1 MAKYCTRC
9 GRKLEDDM
17 MFCTGCGRNLRPAQE
32 SPVEEEQKKPGFLGA
47 LNGLFGRLK
56 GLFARTGRRRKGKD
70 AAYEVPAE
78 ELSLVEETIIAAP
91 AEELPA
97 VETSAETVPV
107 EELPGAEPPEEA
119 VPVEEL
125 PGAEPPEEAVPVE
138 ELPGAE
144 TPVKAAPAETGA
156 GGEPEKAA
164 EEDAAPEQEPE
175 PKKGKKAKK
184 GKSAGEA
191 KEKKAKRSK
200 NAKPVEV
207 TPQKGGKKKLLIIV
221 VALVAAAAVVFVLY
235 LRAERSAAAEE
246 AEQAAQETQAAQEEP
261 AEQETALPEEPA
273 GQETALPEEP
283 AEEQPEEPQA
293 ADLPTFEI
301 NGLLGLQKDALNQE
315 LGEAHGQL
323 MTSDMCVEW
332 HEDYNMAVHYL
343 NDAAGAFL
351 LMNIEGTKMDAA
363 ILGVRPGSMV
373 DEADAALLGGGG
385 AFITETSVADNGR
398 WTRIYKMQ
406 TPDGQESNVFL
417 HLEGDTVFAV
427 VVAVADAYSGTDIG
441 QKFYDAEYFVW
452 LGSRS
457 EEVSA
462 IVE

>member
-1 MAKYCTRC
+1 
-9 GRKLEDDM
+9 M

-32 SPVEEEQKKPGFLGA
+32 PTAEEEQKKPGFLDM
-47 LNGLFGRLK
+47 LK
-56 GLFARTGRRRKGKD
+56 GLFSKPKALSARAGRRKKEKD
-70 AAYEVPAE
+70 AAQGVPAE
-78 ELSLVEETIIAAP
+78 ELSAVEETIIAAP
-91 AEELPA
+91 AEELPGTETPEETMPAEELPGTETPEEA
-97 VETSAETVPV
+97 VPA
-107 EELPGAEPPEEA
+107 EELPGAEAPA
-119 VPVEEL
+119 
-125 PGAEPPEEAVPVE
+125 EAVPVE

-144 TPVKAAPAETGA
+144 TPGKATPAEKGA
-156 GGEPEKAA
+156 AGDPEKAA
-164 EEDAAPEQEPE
+164 EAEQEPE

-221 VALVAAAAVVFVLY
+221 AALVAVAGVVFVMY
-235 LRAERSAAAEE
+235 LRAERAAAAAEE
-246 AEQAAQETQAAQEEP
+246 EELAAQETQAAQEEP
-261 AEQETALPEEPA
+261 AEQEAEQPA
-273 GQETALPEEP
+273 EQESAQP
-283 AEEQPEEPQA
+283 AEEQQQEPLA
-293 ADLPTFEI
+293 ADLPAFEI
-301 NGLLGLQKDALNQE
+301 NGLLGLPKDALNQE
-315 LGEAHGQL
+315 LGEAPGQL

-343 NDAAGAFL
+343 NDAAGALL
-351 LMNIEGTKMDAA
+351 LMDIEGTKMSAA
-363 ILGVRPGSMV
+363 ILGVRPGSTA

-385 AFITETSVADNGR
+385 EFITETSVADNGR
-398 WTRIYKMQ
+398 WTRIYKIQ

-427 VVAVADAYSGTDIG
+427 VFAVADAYSGTDIG

-462 IVE
+462 MVE